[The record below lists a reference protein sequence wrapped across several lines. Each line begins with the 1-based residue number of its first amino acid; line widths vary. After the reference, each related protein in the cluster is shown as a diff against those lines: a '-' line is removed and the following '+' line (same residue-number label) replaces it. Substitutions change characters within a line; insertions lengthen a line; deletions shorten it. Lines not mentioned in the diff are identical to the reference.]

1 MILDINQITIDE
13 KLNPRVDGLD
23 IVKVAEYAEDMSAG
37 DKFPPIDVFSD
48 RETYWVVDGRHRIEA
63 SKHAGMSE
71 IEATI
76 HQGSWR
82 DAKLFTFGVNAEHG
96 KRKTNADKRKAITEM
111 LMDEEWSKWSDREIA
126 RKCRVHHQ
134 LVGTLREKH
143 TGDSSSMNSERTFI
157 HHKTG
162 QPTTMQTANIGGK
175 ADAEPTGQIEYPVQE
190 ELIVI
195 PPSPTVE
202 PMPPPSVED
211 EADDDELDEIEA
223 EPAEPAKEKSKRFTI
238 PPRTEEQK
246 EQDRIHNER
255 SVSRMVRLAGIVK
268 YVERIPTELITRI
281 YRDLARWYHPDS
293 QHGEK
298 LEIVKQRTEAFA
310 FIADIKYI
318 LEASDVEFEKF
329 ARIKGIIETQS

>member
-82 DAKLFTFGVNAEHG
+82 DAKLFTFGVNSEHG

-111 LMDEEWSKWSDREIA
+111 LEDKEWGALPDNAIA
-126 RKCRVHHQ
+126 RACRVTHPF
-134 LVGTLREKH
+134 VGKLRKELSCNGYKIENRSV
-143 TGDSSSMNSERTFI
+143 TRGGATY
-157 HHKTG
+157 
-162 QPTTMQTANIGGK
+162 TMQTANIGGK